1 MQAAARNGRIA
12 MHRQIWI
19 NLATL
24 GPVGRIRPAPGTW
37 GSAAALLPA
46 AAALA
51 LGGNWLLEIGVV
63 IACIIGVKAA
73 DIYEAHSGKK
83 DASEVVIDELAG
95 QWIALLVVPPDWRWW
110 LAAFALFRLFDIVKP
125 GPVKMAERL
134 PGGLGVMAD
143 DVVAGVL
150 AAALLLVV
158 QIMMTGA
165 TG

>member
-1 MQAAARNGRIA
+1 
-12 MHRQIWI
+12 MHRQLWI

-37 GSAAALLPA
+37 GSLAALLPA
-46 AAALA
+46 AGMAMA
-51 LGGNWLLEIGVV
+51 GDWLLEISVV
-63 IACIIGVKAA
+63 VACIIGVKAA

-95 QWIALLVVPPDWRWW
+95 QWIALLVIPFDWRWW
-110 LAAFALFRLFDIVKP
+110 VTAFLLFRLFDIAKP

-134 PGGLGVMAD
+134 PGGIGVMAD

-150 AAALLLVV
+150 VAALLLVV
-158 QIMMTGA
+158 QLLMTGA
-165 TG
+165 AG

>member
-1 MQAAARNGRIA
+1 
-12 MHRQIWI
+12 MHRQLWI

-37 GSAAALLPA
+37 GSLAALLPA
-46 AAALA
+46 AGMAMA
-51 LGGNWLLEIGVV
+51 GDWLLEIGVV
-63 IACIIGVKAA
+63 VACIIGVKAA

-95 QWIALLVVPPDWRWW
+95 QWIALLVIPFDWRWW
-110 LAAFALFRLFDIVKP
+110 LTAFLLFRLFDIAKP

-134 PGGLGVMAD
+134 PGGIGVMAD

-150 AAALLLVV
+150 VAALLLVV
-158 QIMMTGA
+158 QLLMTGA
-165 TG
+165 AG

>member
-1 MQAAARNGRIA
+1 
-12 MHRQIWI
+12 MHRQLWI

-37 GSAAALLPA
+37 GSLAALLPA
-46 AAALA
+46 AGMAMA
-51 LGGNWLLEIGVV
+51 GDWLLEIGVV
-63 IACIIGVKAA
+63 VACIIGVKAA

-95 QWIALLVVPPDWRWW
+95 QWIALLVIPFDWRWW
-110 LAAFALFRLFDIVKP
+110 FTAFLLFRLFDIAKP

-134 PGGLGVMAD
+134 PGGIGVMAD

-150 AAALLLVV
+150 VATLLVV
-158 QIMMTGA
+158 VQLLMTGA
-165 TG
+165 AG

>member
-1 MQAAARNGRIA
+1 
-12 MHRQIWI
+12 MHRQLWI

-37 GSAAALLPA
+37 GSLAALLPA
-46 AAALA
+46 AGMAMA
-51 LGGNWLLEIGVV
+51 GDWLLEIGVMV
-63 IACIIGVKAA
+63 ACIIGVKAA

-95 QWIALLVVPPDWRWW
+95 QWIALLVIPFDWRWW
-110 LAAFALFRLFDIVKP
+110 VTAFLLFRLFDIAKP

-134 PGGLGVMAD
+134 PGGIGVIAD

-150 AAALLLVV
+150 VATLLVV
-158 QIMMTGA
+158 VQLLMTGA
-165 TG
+165 AR

>member
-1 MQAAARNGRIA
+1 
-12 MHRQIWI
+12 MHRQLWI

-37 GSAAALLPA
+37 GSLAALLPA
-46 AAALA
+46 AGMAMA
-51 LGGNWLLEIGVV
+51 GDWLLEIGVV
-63 IACIIGVKAA
+63 VACIIGVKAA

-95 QWIALLVVPPDWRWW
+95 QWIALLVIPFDWRWW
-110 LAAFALFRLFDIVKP
+110 VTAFLLFRLFDIAKP

-134 PGGLGVMAD
+134 PGGIGVMAD

-150 AAALLLVV
+150 VAALLLVV
-158 QIMMTGA
+158 QLFMTGA
-165 TG
+165 AG

>member
-1 MQAAARNGRIA
+1 
-12 MHRQIWI
+12 MHRQLWI

-37 GSAAALLPA
+37 GSLAALLPA
-46 AAALA
+46 AGMAMA
-51 LGGNWLLEIGVV
+51 GDWLLEIGVV
-63 IACIIGVKAA
+63 VACIIGVKAA

-95 QWIALLVVPPDWRWW
+95 QWIALLVIPFDWRWW
-110 LAAFALFRLFDIVKP
+110 LTAFLLFRLFDIAKP

-134 PGGLGVMAD
+134 PGGIGVMAD

-150 AAALLLVV
+150 VATLLVV
-158 QIMMTGA
+158 VQLLMTGA
-165 TG
+165 AG

>member
-1 MQAAARNGRIA
+1 
-12 MHRQIWI
+12 MHRQLWI

-37 GSAAALLPA
+37 GSLAALLPA
-46 AAALA
+46 AGMAMA
-51 LGGNWLLEIGVV
+51 GDWLLEIGVV
-63 IACIIGVKAA
+63 VACIIGVKAA

-95 QWIALLVVPPDWRWW
+95 QWIALLVIPFDWRWW
-110 LAAFALFRLFDIVKP
+110 VTAFLLFRLFDIAKP

-134 PGGLGVMAD
+134 PGGIGVMAD

-150 AAALLLVV
+150 VATLLVV
-158 QIMMTGA
+158 VQLLMTGA
-165 TG
+165 AG

>member
-1 MQAAARNGRIA
+1 
-12 MHRQIWI
+12 MHRQFWI

-37 GSAAALLPA
+37 GSLAALLPA
-46 AAALA
+46 AGMAMA
-51 LGGNWLLEIGVV
+51 GDWLLEIGVV
-63 IACIIGVKAA
+63 VACIIGVKAA

-95 QWIALLVVPPDWRWW
+95 QWIALLVIPFDWRWW
-110 LAAFALFRLFDIVKP
+110 LTAFLLFRLFDIAKP

-134 PGGLGVMAD
+134 PGGIGVMAD

-150 AAALLLVV
+150 VATLLVV
-158 QIMMTGA
+158 VQLLMTGA
-165 TG
+165 AG

>member
-1 MQAAARNGRIA
+1 

-37 GSAAALLPA
+37 GSAAALPP

-51 LGGNWLLEIGVV
+51 LGGNRLLEIGVV

-73 DIYEAHSGKK
+73 VMYEAHSGKK

-95 QWIALLVVPPDWRWW
+95 QWIALLVVPLDWRWW
-110 LAAFALFRLFDIVKP
+110 LAAFVAFRLFDILKP
-125 GPVKMAERL
+125 GPVRLAENL
-134 PGGLGVMAD
+134 PGGYGVMAD
-143 DVVAGVL
+143 DIVAGTLAAVCLLALQWVL
-150 AAALLLVV
+150 A
-158 QIMMTGA
+158 
-165 TG
+165 

>member
-1 MQAAARNGRIA
+1 
-12 MHRQIWI
+12 MHRQLWI

-37 GSAAALLPA
+37 GSLAALLPA
-46 AAALA
+46 AGMAMA
-51 LGGNWLLEIGVV
+51 GDWLLEIGVMV
-63 IACIIGVKAA
+63 ACIIGVKAA

-95 QWIALLVVPPDWRWW
+95 QWIALLVIPFDWRWW
-110 LAAFALFRLFDIVKP
+110 LTAFLLFRLFDIAKP

-134 PGGLGVMAD
+134 PGGIGVMAD

-150 AAALLLVV
+150 VATLLVV
-158 QIMMTGA
+158 VQLLMTGA
-165 TG
+165 AG

>member
-1 MQAAARNGRIA
+1 
-12 MHRQIWI
+12 MHRQLWI

-37 GSAAALLPA
+37 GSLAALLPA
-46 AAALA
+46 AGMAMA
-51 LGGNWLLEIGVV
+51 GDWLLEIGVV
-63 IACIIGVKAA
+63 VACIIGVKAA

-95 QWIALLVVPPDWRWW
+95 QWIALLVIPFDWRWW
-110 LAAFALFRLFDIVKP
+110 LTAFLLFRLFDIAKP

-134 PGGLGVMAD
+134 PGGIGVMAD

-150 AAALLLVV
+150 VATLLVV
-158 QIMMTGA
+158 VQLLMTGA
-165 TG
+165 AR

>member
-1 MQAAARNGRIA
+1 
-12 MHRQIWI
+12 MHRQLWI

-37 GSAAALLPA
+37 GSLAALLPA
-46 AAALA
+46 AGMALA
-51 LGGNWLLEIGVV
+51 GDWLLEIGVV
-63 IACIIGVKAA
+63 VACIIGVKAA

-95 QWIALLVVPPDWRWW
+95 QWIALLVIPFDWRWW
-110 LAAFALFRLFDIVKP
+110 LTAFLLFRLFDIAKP

-134 PGGLGVMAD
+134 PGGIGVMAD

-150 AAALLLVV
+150 VATLLVV
-158 QIMMTGA
+158 VQLLMTGA
-165 TG
+165 AG

>member
-1 MQAAARNGRIA
+1 
-12 MHRQIWI
+12 MHRQLWI

-37 GSAAALLPA
+37 GSLAALLPA
-46 AAALA
+46 AGMAMA
-51 LGGNWLLEIGVV
+51 GDWLLEIGVV
-63 IACIIGVKAA
+63 VACIIGVKAA

-95 QWIALLVVPPDWRWW
+95 QWIALLVIPFDWRWW
-110 LAAFALFRLFDIVKP
+110 VTAFLLFRLFDIAKP

-134 PGGLGVMAD
+134 PGGIGVMAD

-150 AAALLLVV
+150 VAALLLVV
-158 QIMMTGA
+158 QLLMTGA
-165 TG
+165 AG

>member
-1 MQAAARNGRIA
+1 
-12 MHRQIWI
+12 MHRQLWI

-37 GSAAALLPA
+37 GSLAALLPA
-46 AAALA
+46 AGMAMA
-51 LGGNWLLEIGVV
+51 GDWLLEIGVV
-63 IACIIGVKAA
+63 VACIIGVKAA

-95 QWIALLVVPPDWRWW
+95 QWIALLVIPFDWRWW
-110 LAAFALFRLFDIVKP
+110 VTAFLLFRLFDIAKP

-134 PGGLGVMAD
+134 PGGIGVMAD

-150 AAALLLVV
+150 VATLLVV
-158 QIMMTGA
+158 VQLLMTGSA
-165 TG
+165 G

>member
-1 MQAAARNGRIA
+1 
-12 MHRQIWI
+12 MHRQVWI

-46 AAALA
+46 AALA

-63 IACIIGVKAA
+63 ITCIIGVKAA
-73 DIYEAHSGKK
+73 DTYEAHSGKK

-95 QWIALLVVPPDWRWW
+95 QWIVLLAVPLDWRWW
-110 LAAFALFRLFDIVKP
+110 LAAFVLFRLFDIIKP
-125 GPVKMAERL
+125 EPVRMAERL

-150 AAALLLVV
+150 AATLLLVMR
-158 QIMMTGA
+158 IMMTGA
-165 TG
+165 AG

>member
-1 MQAAARNGRIA
+1 
-12 MHRQIWI
+12 MHRQLWI

-37 GSAAALLPA
+37 GSLAALLPA
-46 AAALA
+46 AGMAMA
-51 LGGNWLLEIGVV
+51 GDWLLEIGVV
-63 IACIIGVKAA
+63 VACIIGVKAA

-95 QWIALLVVPPDWRWW
+95 QWIALLVVPFDWRWW
-110 LAAFALFRLFDIVKP
+110 VTAFLLFRLFDIAKP

-134 PGGLGVMAD
+134 PGGIGVMAD

-150 AAALLLVV
+150 VAALLVVV
-158 QIMMTGA
+158 QLLMTGA
-165 TG
+165 AG

>member
-1 MQAAARNGRIA
+1 
-12 MHRQIWI
+12 MHRQLWI

-37 GSAAALLPA
+37 GSLAALLPA
-46 AAALA
+46 AGMAMA
-51 LGGNWLLEIGVV
+51 GDWLLEIGVV
-63 IACIIGVKAA
+63 VACIIGVKAA

-95 QWIALLVVPPDWRWW
+95 QWIALLVIPFDWRWW
-110 LAAFALFRLFDIVKP
+110 LTAFLLFRLFDIAKP

-134 PGGLGVMAD
+134 PGGIGVIAD

-150 AAALLLVV
+150 VATLLVV
-158 QIMMTGA
+158 VQLLMTGA
-165 TG
+165 AR